1 MTQCAPNILVCLA
14 ADPMRS
20 GYTTGKMRSTGP
32 LEYWQI
38 RFLDGQTEYKPV
50 RALKIL
56 QEDQEA
62 IPDEFE
68 ILQSMKFT
76 SFNRLR
82 LDLTHHRL
90 SGRLAN
96 LIYSLDATNTDF
108 YSHQYKPV
116 LAMINSPTKGILIG
130 DEVGL
135 GKTIEAGLIWT
146 ELRSRYQY
154 SRVLIVCKAFL
165 KPKWTSEFREK
176 FGINLQQTNP
186 IDLLGLLDKNKPRD
200 GFALV
205 ASYDGL
211 RPPKG
216 WRADD
221 ISENQRARNAPAA
234 LLAKFLD
241 EHEGEDLIDLVI
253 FDECQYMRN
262 ETTSNHQ
269 IGRLVTRAAAHV
281 VMLSATPVNN
291 STDDLFNLFN
301 ILDESLFPYR
311 SQFPRL
317 VEQNA
322 PLVRLRDRLIQASE
336 IKREEIVEE
345 LSSIVVLPLFENNE
359 QLTYILKNL
368 PSDEEIRK
376 PEIRAAIAF
385 DLDKVNLFGKVFT
398 RTRKRDIDGK
408 RPIRRAISIGVEMTP
423 IESMIYE
430 TVTETIQ
437 EYADANDLAT
447 GFLFNMPQQQM
458 CSSFAAAV
466 YWWRNQNKDN
476 GENDL
481 AELVGGSLARELNE
495 ADEDQSK
502 PLFNA
507 ICKSINN
514 LGNLR
519 DIENNDSKY
528 NKLIKEVVDYRKEN
542 PGKKILLFSFF
553 KQTLRY
559 LKSRLEKDG
568 LGVEILYGG
577 MDKESALDNFK
588 KNEKIDILVA
598 SEVAAEGVDLQ
609 FSSLIINYDLPWNP
623 MRVEQRI
630 GRIDRLGQAEPII
643 HIWNFYYKN
652 SIDDRV
658 YIRLYNKLGI
668 FINALGG
675 LEEIIGSRVDSLN
688 RNFIRHRMT
697 DAEIEEQFN
706 AIDLAIENVRRL
718 ESELDESA
726 SRLVAHGDFI
736 KQAINEAREFGRLI
750 RVDDLITYV
759 EDFFKNRYPGS
770 TVHCIDPE
778 TNAFKVDLSV
788 KAISDIQGYWEKERI
803 FQPTCFANPALLP
816 KTTFIFSN
824 KIGRAAVGTEL
835 ITQFHPINRFI
846 SSMLDDDP
854 LANSRK
860 TVVAA
865 ALDTDGRFPLGNY
878 FFCCQRFGFSSG
890 SQAIERL
897 VFQGLDLNDMRMLGT
912 EQSEALVGLA
922 ASKGRPHA
930 KHQELNGDQL
940 VEALSYVLD
949 DLQKHFDVE
958 KNKLQREINDR
969 VSIQLKSLDTYRTI
983 EQQKHKIRIQ
993 EANFKKN
1000 IRFARAQETKLK
1012 NLIATLDVKRE
1023 SIEKSL
1029 ELRGSPDF
1037 VAAGVLTVLS

>member
-1 MTQCAPNILVCLA
+1 
-14 ADPMRS
+14 MRS

-38 RFLDGQTEYKPV
+38 RFSDGQTEYKPV

-56 QEDQEA
+56 QGDQEA
-62 IPDEFE
+62 VLDEFE

-116 LAMINSPTKGILIG
+116 LAMINSPAKGILIG

-154 SRVLIVCKAFL
+154 TRVLIICKAFL
-165 KPKWTSEFREK
+165 KPKWISEFREK
-176 FGINLQQTNP
+176 FGINLQQTNST
-186 IDLLGLLDKNKPRD
+186 DLLNLLDKNKPRD

-205 ASYDGL
+205 TSYDGL

-216 WRADD
+216 WRTDD
-221 ISENQRARNAPAA
+221 VSENEGLRNAPAA
-234 LLAKFLD
+234 QLAKFLD
-241 EHEGEDLIDLVI
+241 DHEGEDLIDLVI

-269 IGRLVTRAAAHV
+269 IGRFITRAAAHV

-322 PLVRLRDRLIQASE
+322 PLVRLRDRLIQASR
-336 IKREEIVEE
+336 IIREEIIEE
-345 LSSIVVLPLFENNE
+345 LSAIIKLPLFENNE
-359 QLTYILKNL
+359 QLSYIFENF
-368 PSDEEIRK
+368 PSNEELSK
-376 PEIRAAIAF
+376 PEVRATVAF
-385 DLDKVNLFGKVFT
+385 ELEKINLFGKVFT

-408 RPIRRAISIGVEMTP
+408 RPIRRAISLGVEMTAT
-423 IESMIYE
+423 ESLIYQ

-437 EYADANDLAT
+437 EYADTNDLPT
-447 GFLFNMPQQQM
+447 GFLFNTPQQQM

-466 YWWRNQNKDN
+466 YWWKHQAELSD
-476 GENDL
+476 ENEL
-481 AELVGGSLARELNE
+481 VELVGGSLAKEFNQS
-495 ADEDQSK
+495 DEHQSK
-502 PLFNA
+502 PLFSA
-507 ICKSINN
+507 ICNSISN
-514 LGNLR
+514 LGDLS
-519 DIENNDSKY
+519 DVEINDSKY
-528 NKLIKEVVDYRKEN
+528 NKLIKEIVKYRKEN
-542 PGKKILLFSFF
+542 NGKKILLFSYF

-577 MDKESALDNFK
+577 LDKELALQNFK
-588 KNEKIDILVA
+588 QNASIDILLA

-609 FSSLIINYDLPWNP
+609 FSSLVINYDLPWNP

-630 GRIDRLGQAEPII
+630 GRIDRLGQVEPII

-658 YIRLYNKLGI
+658 YIRLYDKLGI

-688 RNFIRHRMT
+688 NSFIRHSMT
-697 DAEIEEQFN
+697 DAEIKEQFN

-726 SRLVAHGDFI
+726 SKLVAHGDFI

-770 TVHCIDPE
+770 AVYCIDPE
-778 TNAFKVDLSV
+778 KNAFQIDLSS
-788 KAISDIQGYWEKERI
+788 KAISEIQGYWEKERI
-803 FQPTCFANPALLP
+803 FQTTAFTNPSLLP
-816 KTTFIFSN
+816 KTTFIFAN
-824 KIGRAAVGTEL
+824 KVGRAALGTEL

-846 SSMLDDDP
+846 SSRLDDDP
-854 LANSRK
+854 LQNTRK
-860 TVVAA
+860 TIIAA
-865 ALDTDGRFPLGNY
+865 ALDTDGRFDAGNY

-890 SQAIERL
+890 NQAIERL
-897 VFQGLDLNDMRMLGT
+897 VFQCLSLKDMGVLGA
-912 EQSEALVGLA
+912 EKSEILVGLA
-922 ASKGRPHA
+922 TLSGRPYA
-930 KHQELNGDQL
+930 KHEDLTGDQL
-940 VEALSYVLD
+940 VQALSFLLD
-949 DLQKHFDVE
+949 DLQKNFDVE

-969 VSIQLKSLDTYRTI
+969 VSMQLKSLDSYRTI
-983 EQQKHKIRIQ
+983 EQQKHNGRIQ
-993 EANFKKN
+993 EATLKKN
-1000 IRFARAQETKLK
+1000 TRFARSQETKLK
-1012 NLIATLDVKRE
+1012 NLLATLDVKRE

-1037 VAAGVLTVLS
+1037 IAAGVLTVLS

>member
-1 MTQCAPNILVCLA
+1 
-14 ADPMRS
+14 MRS

-50 RALKIL
+50 RSLKIL
-56 QEDQEA
+56 QGDQEA
-62 IPDEFE
+62 VPDEFE
-68 ILQSMKFT
+68 ILQSMTFT

-154 SRVLIVCKAFL
+154 TRVLIVCKAFL
-165 KPKWTSEFREK
+165 KPKWISEFREK
-176 FGINLQQTNP
+176 FGINLQQTAP
-186 IDLLGLLDKNKPRD
+186 SDLLSLLDKNKPRD

-205 ASYDGL
+205 TSYDGL

-221 ISENQRARNAPAA
+221 VDEDNGVSNAPAA
-234 LLAKFLD
+234 QLAKFLD
-241 EHEGEDLIDLVI
+241 DHEGKDLIDLVI

-317 VEQNA
+317 VAQNA
-322 PLVRLRDRLIQASE
+322 PLVKLRDSLIQASK
-336 IKREEIVEE
+336 INREEVIEE
-345 LSSIVVLPLFENNE
+345 LSSIVSLPLFENNE
-359 QLTYILKNL
+359 QLTYVLKNF
-368 PSDEEIRK
+368 PSNEELSK
-376 PEIRAAIAF
+376 PEVRSAVAF

-423 IESMIYE
+423 TESLIYE
-430 TVTETIQ
+430 TVTDTIQ

-466 YWWRNQNKDN
+466 YWWRQQKELSGDK
-476 GENDL
+476 DL
-481 AELVGGSLARELNE
+481 AELIGGSLAREFNQS
-495 ADEDQSK
+495 DEDESR
-502 PLFNA
+502 PLFSA
-507 ICKSINN
+507 ICKSIDN
-514 LGNLR
+514 LGDLK
-519 DIENNDSKY
+519 DVEVNDSKY
-528 NKLIKEVVDYRKEN
+528 NKLIKEIAAYRKEN

-577 MDKESALDNFK
+577 IDKEFALDNFR
-588 KNEKIDILVA
+588 KNEGIDILVA

-609 FSSLIINYDLPWNP
+609 FSSLVINYDLPWNP

-643 HIWNFYYKN
+643 DIWNFYDKN
-652 SIDDRV
+652 SIDDRI
-658 YIRLYNKLGI
+658 YIRLYNKLEI

-675 LEEIIGSRVDSLN
+675 LEEIIGAQVDSLN
-688 RNFIRHRMT
+688 RSFIRHRLT
-697 DAEIEEQFN
+697 EVEIEKQFKL
-706 AIDLAIENVRRL
+706 IDLAIENVKRL
-718 ESELDESA
+718 EAELDENA
-726 SRLVAHGDFI
+726 SQLVAHGDFI
-736 KQAINEAREFGRLI
+736 KQAINETREFGRLV
-750 RVDDLITYV
+750 RTDDLIIYV

-770 TVHCIDPE
+770 AIYCIDPE
-778 TNAFKVDLSV
+778 KNAFQIDLSS

-803 FQPTCFANPALLP
+803 FQSTCFTNPSLLP

-824 KIGRAAVGTEL
+824 KVGTAAAGTEL

-846 SSMLDDDP
+846 ASKLDDDP
-854 LANSRK
+854 LENARK
-860 TVVAA
+860 TIIAA
-865 ALDTDGRFPLGNY
+865 ALDTEGRFATGNY
-878 FFCCQRFGFSSG
+878 FFCCQCFGFSSG
-890 SQAIERL
+890 NQAIERL
-897 VFQGLDLNDMRMLGT
+897 VFQGLSLKDMRMLGT
-912 EQSEALVGLA
+912 EQSEVLVGLA
-922 ASKGRPHA
+922 ASKGRPYA
-930 KHQELNGDQL
+930 KHEKFTGDLL

-949 DLQKHFDVE
+949 DLQKHFDIE
-958 KNKLQREINDR
+958 RNRLQRETNDR
-969 VSIQLKSLDTYRTI
+969 VSIQLKSLNTYRTI
-983 EQQKHKIRIQ
+983 EQQKYKERIQ
-993 EANFKKN
+993 EANLKKN
-1000 IRFARAQETKLK
+1000 TRFARSQKTKLK
-1012 NLIATLDVKRE
+1012 NLLATLDVKR
-1023 SIEKSL
+1023 
-1029 ELRGSPDF
+1029 
-1037 VAAGVLTVLS
+1037 